1 MERRNDQPRYNVIFR
16 FPLFRRCK
24 QNLFSFKTFLPIASH
39 KTLFFP
45 KPRSCTQVKNVV
57 WNSLRV
63 GIDFRQLSSL
73 HFLLLR
79 LSQTI
84 ENNVFQC
91 AKCKIPFGI
100 GKQKKII
107 QSNEIYRILL
117 LLCAMWNNSRGC
129 FTQWQW
135 HVAPCSWLFLVN
147 WKLIWG
153 GIHKKKYTVAVYR
166 ELVLL
171 IWCNIPILATWNKHS
186 FIHSGF
192 FVICSYNMTN
202 ILFIAQEIVRIISEV
217 LKSHYLQGHSLILKW
232 KWNLRSVHNV
242 TTFVFLQS
250 LIWSLIQI
258 KSMWF
263 LAFKGFSS
271 LSFFFLFFSFPLHTF
286 SFLSFIFLPF
296 SFLYS
301 PLRFYFTSEW
311 RKMIVKIHIDFVRS
325 DIHSIVNRLL
335 FLKIFLREFGEYT
348 DYIWLVKVSY
358 PIKNVSLSIR
368 HRNWNLRKRKS
379 IIDCN
384 MHFPDK
390 NTPLPVLNESFAW
403 LHSIDFIHFERL
415 KNLLQFV
422 HPSYG
427 VTYLK
432 TYRMC
437 ESNSFSYI

>member
-1 MERRNDQPRYNVIFR
+1 M
-16 FPLFRRCK
+16 
-24 QNLFSFKTFLPIASH
+24 
-39 KTLFFP
+39 
-45 KPRSCTQVKNVV
+45 
-57 WNSLRV
+57 
-63 GIDFRQLSSL
+63 
-73 HFLLLR
+73 
-79 LSQTI
+79 
-84 ENNVFQC
+84 
-91 AKCKIPFGI
+91 
-100 GKQKKII
+100 
-107 QSNEIYRILL
+107 
-117 LLCAMWNNSRGC
+117 
-129 FTQWQW
+129 
-135 HVAPCSWLFLVN
+135 
-147 WKLIWG
+147 
-153 GIHKKKYTVAVYR
+153 
-166 ELVLL
+166 VLL

-335 FLKIFLREFGEYT
+335 FLKIFFMG
-348 DYIWLVKVSY
+348 IWRIYRLY
-358 PIKNVSLSIR
+358 LT
-368 HRNWNLRKRKS
+368 
-379 IIDCN
+379 C
-384 MHFPDK
+384 
-390 NTPLPVLNESFAW
+390 ESF
-403 LHSIDFIHFERL
+403 LSDKKCF
-415 KNLLQFV
+415 FV
-422 HPSYG
+422 
-427 VTYLK
+427 
-432 TYRMC
+432 
-437 ESNSFSYI
+437 NSS